1 MARTKDQSFVN
12 RYLNQYQRNQQA
24 AVSAGQQAA
33 SSAANSGV
41 STMTQAAQNTKIPSL
56 YDYAPDLME
65 MVVDQ
70 QEAQI
75 KAQQAAAK
83 AAQKEAEN
91 AKREAENAKKEAQKE
106 AEEKYKAQKKAAEET
121 MTPTAPAQ
129 KTSRYPKT
137 ESPLSYKDSISQYTS
152 ATKSAQEYADQRKAL
167 EKERDQLASKIDWG
181 KEEVTGF
188 QSTDG
193 RRYSQLNTQINA
205 LKLRESAAQEKA
217 DTAMAAVKSAIKE
230 LPDDERIAIYLDP
243 SYKLS
248 KDEEEDAKA
257 LGEQLVAQ
265 ANKMGV
271 NAFGTDPETRQQ
283 AQEIRSQGQRLI
295 SKTSN
300 VQAIASGAI
309 NALFPFLNNAL
320 QPVEQWYADA
330 TGIDYDPETDS
341 TQAIMQGLQTQSP
354 IANTAGVLG
363 GTLAEYAAGSA
374 LMRSIPGVNT
384 GLQKAG
390 QAIGNT
396 RVAQALT
403 NIPILGRAFT
413 PAAIT
418 DILGDQA
425 VDTVLDTG
433 VGAARSAMQGEDAT
447 QIAQDAAA
455 SFGGN
460 LAANIVSAGVL
471 GTASDWLAQRRAAR
485 QAANAAQDAPLP
497 ALDDAA
503 RQTAETVQEAPA
515 SVVDDAVPS
524 VSTYQNVDGDAVPF
538 PSDSDYI
545 PMNQQYIPT
554 DEDYAIPS
562 IDRAEAITGKGNQ
575 STYTRQLRNLYD
587 MRANGAISE
596 SSYNSAVDEI
606 ANNIVKEQQFRVR
619 ESDRTYRNAL
629 ADLKQTKIY
638 VPKDIADDLL
648 YRSGAENLTEFNK
661 KYGTQLTRTTD
672 GARQSIDTAFAAG
685 SDFGVYTPGYED
697 DPAGALIE
705 LINRAKAEGTVSFDS
720 QAYQDAVQSVKNSIY
735 EGGNSRYVQPA
746 DMPDAPTESYIPE
759 QAYVPTLEEQAFADN
774 LPPQSIGAMRHDPTS
789 YSSMQNTYGTI
800 APGEN
805 PARVVDVPV
814 STNGTDR
821 VGAGIRT
828 IMEAPQT
835 SDELVQ
841 MFEDGVRDGLFSH
854 NVSKDADALDS
865 AVAFVK
871 ESGYKDALNSWDSMI
886 KKGQKMSKADI
897 IQGQLLY
904 SLAAQN
910 GDTETAMRLAGDLT
924 RIATESGQ
932 NLQAQRMLKRMTPEG
947 RLYYAEK
954 TVESLNK
961 DLKKQFGSEFKDIV
975 LDQNLVQNLL
985 NANTDQAQRE
995 AMNAIYQNVADQMP
1009 ATWAGRWNAWRY
1021 LSMLS
1026 NPATHVRN
1034 VVSNAVNVPARK
1046 LKNIIGAGI
1055 ERVVLKEGDRT
1066 KAVLNPLDSA
1076 DQSLVQFAKSDI
1088 ENVMDE
1094 LTGAQ
1099 KYSDKSAIM
1108 QLADPFKING
1118 TWGTAADSNAIA
1130 SGARKAADAVT
1141 SGLSKL
1147 YKTNSWALGAEDML
1161 FKKSAYVDSLAQY
1174 LKANNIDPATAT
1186 VKQLDKARKYAVE
1199 EALRATYTEYNSL
1212 ANAISQLEKK
1222 NLGTKVFLGGTIP
1235 FKSTPMN
1242 IVRRGVRYSPVG
1254 LAESLT
1260 KGFYDLRKGNIN
1272 ANQLIDNIS
1281 QGLSGTSIFALG
1293 AFMGYMGWINGVSP
1307 ENQKEEAWRS
1317 SQGWQNY
1324 SINLPGGGTYTIDW
1338 GGPSAMA
1345 LLAGVETAK
1354 AMEQDGIG
1362 FNEFVSGLGN
1372 ITEPMFD
1379 TTMLSGINSAI
1390 QSATYAGSNPV
1401 TAMASQAVT
1410 NYVNQ
1415 AVPSLFGVVARA
1427 ADPVRRTTYSGDDG
1441 AFGAIDKTLQRTEN
1455 KVPGLSSENQP
1466 YIDVWGREQENPGGS
1481 FLGRLA
1487 YGMLSPGYYS
1497 PDRST
1502 AADDLVGDLY
1512 AETGDSGVL
1521 PGLYPSSIT
1530 VNGEKIR
1537 LSPEDYTAAKQ
1548 TKGQASLEMLE
1559 SLNGLS
1565 QYDDLS
1571 PDLQQKVVSGV
1582 YSTASELARLQAV
1595 PSLME
1600 EYQKHVDENDLNK
1613 TEWFVYKYQT
1623 EGADAVVP
1631 YLVADKLVS
1640 NVGGDKNAKGNT
1652 IPGSAKKNKIA
1663 VLMENGFTQVE
1674 AEEFLD
1680 GIG

>member
-12 RYLNQYQRNQQA
+12 RYLNQYQSNQQA

-41 STMTQAAQNTKIPSL
+41 STMTQAAQNTNIPSL

-83 AAQKEAEN
+83 AAQKEAEK
-91 AKREAENAKKEAQKE
+91 AKKEAKSAKKEAQKE

-137 ESPLSYKDSISQYTS
+137 ESPLSYKDSVSQYTS

-217 DTAMAAVKSAIKE
+217 DTAMMAVKSAIKE

-248 KDEEEDAKA
+248 KDEEKDAKK
-257 LGEQLVAQ
+257 LIEQLRKSV
-265 ANKMGV
+265 KD
-271 NAFGTDPETRQQ
+271 T
-283 AQEIRSQGQRLI
+283 
-295 SKTSN
+295 
-300 VQAIASGAI
+300 IAWGSGATDEERQSAFDLQTQADNLESKI
-309 NALFPFLNNAL
+309 SNLDAFFANAYMAFPGIEPA
-320 QPVEQWYADA
+320 ADYMLS
-330 TGIDYDPETDS
+330 TGDEYDPETDS
-341 TQAIMQGLQTQSP
+341 VAARMQPQRTQNP
-354 IANTAGVLG
+354 IASTAGSIA
-363 GTLAEYAAGSA
+363 GTLASYAVGGKAA
-374 LMRSIPGVNT
+374 KSIPVLNT

-390 QAIGNT
+390 QALGRT
-396 RVAQALT
+396 SVAQKLSQM
-403 NIPILGRAFT
+403 PILGAAFT

-418 DILGDQA
+418 DILGDQI

-433 VGAARSAMQGEDAT
+433 VGVAANAVQGDKSAA
-447 QIAQDAAA
+447 QIAGDAAA
-455 SFGGN
+455 NFGTN
-460 LAANIVSAGVL
+460 LAFNIGSAGAL
-471 GTASDWLAQRRAAR
+471 GTIGDIAAKRRAAR
-485 QAANAAQDAPLP
+485 QAAKAAQDAPLP

-503 RQTAETVQEAPA
+503 RQAAENAQTAPSA
-515 SVVDDAVPS
+515 SAGNAVPNVATYADTTIVDS
-524 VSTYQNVDGDAVPF
+524 APPTLPENLLVEKWRSGTLTNADIETLKPGGENRAAFESETGVRLPST
-538 PSDSDYI
+538 SS
-545 PMNQQYIPT
+545 
-554 DEDYAIPS
+554 E
-562 IDRAEAITGKGNQ
+562 
-575 STYTRQLRNLYD
+575 TRR
-587 MRANGAISE
+587 
-596 SSYNSAVDEI
+596 
-606 ANNIVKEQQFRVR
+606 F
-619 ESDRTYRNAL
+619 
-629 ADLKQTKIY
+629 LKQE
-638 VPKDIADDLL
+638 VP
-648 YRSGAENLTEFNK
+648 NLN
-661 KYGTQLTRTTD
+661 
-672 GARQSIDTAFAAG
+672 
-685 SDFGVYTPGYED
+685 
-697 DPAGALIE
+697 
-705 LINRAKAEGTVSFDS
+705 N
-720 QAYQDAVQSVKNSIY
+720 
-735 EGGNSRYVQPA
+735 VQP
-746 DMPDAPTESYIPE
+746 E
-759 QAYVPTLEEQAFADN
+759 QSYVPTLEEQAFADN
-774 LPPQSIGAMRHDPTS
+774 LPSQSIGAMRHDPSS

-865 AVAFVK
+865 AVTYVK
-871 ESGYKDALNSWDSMI
+871 EAGYKDALNDWDNMI
-886 KKGQKMSKADI
+886 KENRQLNKADI

-1021 LSMLS
+1021 LSMLF

-1055 ERVVLKEGDRT
+1055 ERVALKEGDRT

-1094 LTGAQ
+1094 LAGAQ

-1186 VKQLDKARKYAVE
+1186 VKQLDRARKYAVE

-1260 KGFYDLRKGNIN
+1260 KGFYDLRKGNIT

-1345 LLAGVETAK
+1345 LLAGVETMK
-1354 AMEQDGIG
+1354 ALSEDGYS
-1362 FNEFVSGLGN
+1362 FNDAVSALGN

-1415 AVPSLFGVVARA
+1415 AVPSLFGAVARA

-1548 TKGQASLEMLE
+1548 TKGQASLDMLE
-1559 SLNGLS
+1559 SLTTLD
-1565 QYDDLS
+1565 QYGELS
-1571 PDLQQKVVSGV
+1571 PDVQQKVVEGV
-1582 YSTASELARLQAV
+1582 YSTASELAKLQVV
-1595 PSLME
+1595 PSLMD
-1600 EYQKHVDENDLNK
+1600 EYQQHVEENDMSK
-1613 TEWFVYKYQT
+1613 TEWFMHMYQT

-1631 YLVADKLVS
+1631 YLVADKLVA
-1640 NVGGDKNAKGNT
+1640 NVKGDKNAKGNT
-1652 IPGSAKKNKIA
+1652 ISGSAKKNKIA
-1663 VLMENGFTQVE
+1663 VLMENGFTRAE
-1674 AEEFLD
+1674 AENFLD
-1680 GIG
+1680 SLD

>member
-12 RYLNQYQRNQQA
+12 RYLNQYQSNQQA

-41 STMTQAAQNTKIPSL
+41 STMTQAAQNTNIPSL

-83 AAQKEAEN
+83 AAQKQSEEQAAALEK
-91 AKREAENAKKEAQKE
+91 AR
-106 AEEKYKAQKKAAEET
+106 EEKAKEQKKALQSRQDAIDKAKESDVSKEQQAK
-121 MTPTAPAQ
+121 MTADGLARITG
-129 KTSRYPKT
+129 K
-137 ESPLSYKDSISQYTS
+137 ESDNEPVSYDDAVS
-152 ATKSAQEYADQRKAL
+152 AYSYAAKNAQEIAEQRKQL
-167 EKERDQLASKIDWG
+167 EKERDDLAAKLDWG

-193 RRYSQLNTQINA
+193 KRYSQLTTQINA
-205 LKLRESAAQEKA
+205 LKLQESTAQEKA
-217 DTAMAAVKSAIKE
+217 DTAMTAVKSAIKE

-330 TGIDYDPETDS
+330 TGIDYDPEKDS

-497 ALDDAA
+497 TLDDAA
-503 RQTAETVQEAPA
+503 RQTAETVQEAPSA
-515 SVVDDAVPS
+515 SVGDGVPS
-524 VSTYQNVDGDAVPF
+524 VATYADTTIADSAPPTLPENLLVEKWRSGTLTSADIETLKPGGENRAAFESETGVRLPST
-538 PSDSDYI
+538 SS
-545 PMNQQYIPT
+545 
-554 DEDYAIPS
+554 E
-562 IDRAEAITGKGNQ
+562 
-575 STYTRQLRNLYD
+575 TRR
-587 MRANGAISE
+587 
-596 SSYNSAVDEI
+596 
-606 ANNIVKEQQFRVR
+606 F
-619 ESDRTYRNAL
+619 
-629 ADLKQTKIY
+629 LKQE
-638 VPKDIADDLL
+638 VP
-648 YRSGAENLTEFNK
+648 NLNN
-661 KYGTQLTRTTD
+661 TQ
-672 GARQSIDTAFAAG
+672 A
-685 SDFGVYTPGYED
+685 
-697 DPAGALIE
+697 
-705 LINRAKAEGTVSFDS
+705 
-720 QAYQDAVQSVKNSIY
+720 
-735 EGGNSRYVQPA
+735 
-746 DMPDAPTESYIPE
+746 E
-759 QAYVPTLEEQAFADN
+759 QAVLPTAEEQALSDN
-774 LPPQSIGAMRHDPTS
+774 LPSQSIGAMRHDPTS

-854 NVSKDADALDS
+854 NVSKDADALDN
-865 AVAFVK
+865 AVTYVK
-871 ESGYKDALNSWDSMI
+871 EAGYKDALNDWDNMI
-886 KKGQKMSKADI
+886 KKNRQLNKADI

-985 NANTDQAQRE
+985 NAKTDQAQRE

-1055 ERVVLKEGDRT
+1055 ERVALKEGDRT

-1108 QLADPFKING
+1108 QLVDPFKING

-1130 SGARKAADAVT
+1130 SGARKAADIVT

-1147 YKTNSWALGAEDML
+1147 YKTNSWALGAEDMF
-1161 FKKSAYVDSLAQY
+1161 FKKWAYIDSLAQY

-1222 NLGTKVFLGGTIP
+1222 NLGTKVFLGGNIP

-1260 KGFYDLRKGNIN
+1260 KGFYDLRKGNIT

-1317 SQGWQNY
+1317 GQGWQNY

-1401 TAMASQAVT
+1401 TAMAAQAGT

-1415 AVPSLFGVVARA
+1415 AVPSLFGAVARA

-1521 PGLYPSSIT
+1521 PGLYPSSIK
-1530 VNGEKIR
+1530 VDGEKIR
-1537 LSPEDYTAAKQ
+1537 LSPKDYTLAKQ
-1548 TKGQASLEMLE
+1548 TKGQTSLDILQTLSGYEQYN
-1559 SLNGLS
+1559 SLT
-1565 QYDDLS
+1565 
-1571 PDLQQKVVSGV
+1571 PAEQQKIVEDV
-1582 YSTASELARLQAV
+1582 YSTASDLAKLQVV
-1595 PSLME
+1595 PSLMDEFE
-1600 EYQKHVDENDLNK
+1600 EDSQSGDLSK
-1613 TEWFVYKYQT
+1613 SEWFMYLYQN

-1631 YLVADKLVS
+1631 YLVADEIIA
-1640 NVGGDKNAKGNT
+1640 NVYGDKNAKGNT
-1652 IPGSAKKNKIA
+1652 IPGSSRKNKLA
-1663 VLMENGFTQVE
+1663 ALVAKGFTSAE
-1674 AEEFLD
+1674 AEEILD
-1680 GIG
+1680 RIG

>member
-41 STMTQAAQNTKIPSL
+41 STMTQAAQNINVPSL
-56 YDYAPDLME
+56 YDYTPDLME

-83 AAQKEAEN
+83 AAQKEAE
-91 AKREAENAKKEAQKE
+91 KAKKEAQKE

-129 KTSRYPKT
+129 KTSRYSKT
-137 ESPLSYKDSISQYTS
+137 ESPLSYKDSLSQYTS
-152 ATKSAQEYADQRKAL
+152 AAKTAQEYAQQREAL
-167 EKERDQLASKIDWG
+167 EKENEELTKAIFWSTSKDKQVDIERQREIREELEAIKPLENRANEKVALYMSQAKSKIKD
-181 KEEVTGF
+181 
-188 QSTDG
+188 
-193 RRYSQLNTQINA
+193 
-205 LKLRESAAQEKA
+205 
-217 DTAMAAVKSAIKE
+217 
-230 LPDDERIAIYLDP
+230 LPDSERISIYLDP
-243 SYKLS
+243 SYKLN
-248 KDEEEDAKA
+248 EEEEKDAQNLIK
-257 LGEQLVAQ
+257 QLRKSVKETTAWGSNATDKERQ
-265 ANKMGV
+265 AAFDLQTQADNLESKISNLDAFFA
-271 NAFGTDPETRQQ
+271 NAYM
-283 AQEIRSQGQRLI
+283 A
-295 SKTSN
+295 
-300 VQAIASGAI
+300 
-309 NALFPFLNNAL
+309 FPGIEPA
-320 QPVEQWYADA
+320 ADYMLS
-330 TGIDYDPETDS
+330 TGDEYDPETDS
-341 TQAIMQGLQTQSP
+341 VAARMQPQRTQNP
-354 IANTAGVLG
+354 IASAAGSIA
-363 GTLAEYAAGSA
+363 GTLASYAVGGKAA
-374 LMRSIPGVNT
+374 KSIPVLNT

-390 QAIGNT
+390 QALGGT
-396 RVAQALT
+396 SVAQKLSRL
-403 NIPILGRAFT
+403 PILGAAFT
-413 PAAIT
+413 PSAIT
-418 DILGDQA
+418 DILGDQL
-425 VDTVLDTG
+425 VDTLLDTG
-433 VGAARSAMQGEDAT
+433 VGVAANAVQGDKSAA
-447 QIAQDAAA
+447 QIAGDAAA
-455 SFGGN
+455 NFGTN
-460 LAANIVSAGVL
+460 LAFNIGSAGAL
-471 GTASDWLAQRRAAR
+471 GTIGDIAAKRRAAR
-485 QAANAAQDAPLP
+485 QAANAAQEASLP
-497 ALDDAA
+497 TLDDAA
-503 RQTAETVQEAPA
+503 RQAAENAQGAPSA
-515 SVVDDAVPS
+515 SAGNAVPNVATYADTTIVDS
-524 VSTYQNVDGDAVPF
+524 APPTLPENLLVEKWRSGTLTNADIETLKPGGENRAAFESETGVRLPST
-538 PSDSDYI
+538 SS
-545 PMNQQYIPT
+545 
-554 DEDYAIPS
+554 E
-562 IDRAEAITGKGNQ
+562 
-575 STYTRQLRNLYD
+575 TRR
-587 MRANGAISE
+587 
-596 SSYNSAVDEI
+596 
-606 ANNIVKEQQFRVR
+606 F
-619 ESDRTYRNAL
+619 
-629 ADLKQTKIY
+629 LKQE
-638 VPKDIADDLL
+638 VP
-648 YRSGAENLTEFNK
+648 NLN
-661 KYGTQLTRTTD
+661 
-672 GARQSIDTAFAAG
+672 
-685 SDFGVYTPGYED
+685 
-697 DPAGALIE
+697 
-705 LINRAKAEGTVSFDS
+705 N
-720 QAYQDAVQSVKNSIY
+720 
-735 EGGNSRYVQPA
+735 VQP
-746 DMPDAPTESYIPE
+746 E
-759 QAYVPTLEEQAFADN
+759 QSYVPTLEEQALSDN
-774 LPPQSIGAMRHDPTS
+774 LPSQSIGAMRHDPTS

-854 NVSKDADALDS
+854 NVSKDADALDN
-865 AVAFVK
+865 AVTYVK
-871 ESGYKDALNSWDSMI
+871 EAGYKDALNDWDNMI
-886 KKGQKMSKADI
+886 KKNRQLNKADI

-1055 ERVVLKEGDRT
+1055 ERVALKEGDRT

-1108 QLADPFKING
+1108 QLVDPFKING

-1497 PDRST
+1497 PDRSI

-1537 LSPEDYTAAKQ
+1537 LSPDDYTAAKQ

-1663 VLMENGFTQVE
+1663 VLMENGFTRAE
-1674 AEEFLD
+1674 AEDFLD
-1680 GIG
+1680 SID

>member
-41 STMTQAAQNTKIPSL
+41 STMTQATQNTNIPSL

-217 DTAMAAVKSAIKE
+217 DTAMMAVKSAIKE

-248 KDEEEDAKA
+248 KDEEKDAKK
-257 LGEQLVAQ
+257 LIEQLRKSV
-265 ANKMGV
+265 KD
-271 NAFGTDPETRQQ
+271 T
-283 AQEIRSQGQRLI
+283 
-295 SKTSN
+295 
-300 VQAIASGAI
+300 IAWGSGATDEERQAAFDLQTQADNLESKI
-309 NALFPFLNNAL
+309 SNLDAFFANAYMAFPGIEPA
-320 QPVEQWYADA
+320 ADYMLS
-330 TGIDYDPETDS
+330 TGDEYDPETDS
-341 TQAIMQGLQTQSP
+341 VAARMQPQRTQNP
-354 IANTAGVLG
+354 IASTAGSIA
-363 GTLAEYAAGSA
+363 GTLASYAVGGKAA
-374 LMRSIPGVNT
+374 KSIPVLNT

-390 QAIGNT
+390 QALGGT
-396 RVAQALT
+396 SVAQKLSKM
-403 NIPILGRAFT
+403 PILGAAFT

-418 DILGDQA
+418 DILGDQL

-433 VGAARSAMQGEDAT
+433 VGVAANAVQGDKSAA
-447 QIAQDAAA
+447 QIAGDAAA
-455 SFGGN
+455 NFGTN
-460 LAANIVSAGVL
+460 LAFNIGSAGVL
-471 GTASDWLAQRRAAR
+471 GTIGDIAAKRRAAR

-554 DEDYAIPS
+554 DEDYSIPS

-672 GARQSIDTAFAAG
+672 GARQSIDTAFAVG

-735 EGGNSRYVQPA
+735 EGGNSRYVQPD
-746 DMPDAPTESYIPE
+746 DMPNAPTESYIPE

-841 MFEDGVRDGLFSH
+841 MFEDGVRDGLFSY

-1307 ENQKEEAWRS
+1307 ENQKEEVWRS

-1663 VLMENGFTQVE
+1663 VLMENGFTQAE